1 MTTLLVSAA
10 CRLPGSRRLLLRCCC
25 CRAAAGLP
33 AVDGSRTRS
42 AAHGRTGRQ
51 LQQCNSC
58 SSAATIVAAAA
69 AGANWCTPC
78 LHARYHARVIDQ
90 GCSETGWRDS
100 RVGEPAGDQRRRT
113 REEYATTTIINH
125 DTRRT
130 TAATRCE
137 EPVVPGRVAATRQES
152 AGERGDRVPRSL
164 RPTHEK
170 GPMHIGAAAAGPGPS
185 KVDYAAG
192 ADAGLRRAVHAW
204 AAAATAGE
212 GLGYHRK

>member
-1 MTTLLVSAA
+1 MRGTTPEQLTKGAA
-10 CRLPGSRRLLLRCCC
+10 RRAGG
-25 CRAAAGLP
+25 AAECE
-33 AVDGSRTRS
+33 SQRSTRDD
-42 AAHGRTGRQ
+42 A
-51 LQQCNSC
+51 L
-58 SSAATIVAAAA
+58 
-69 AGANWCTPC
+69 
-78 LHARYHARVIDQ
+78 
-90 GCSETGWRDS
+90 
-100 RVGEPAGDQRRRT
+100 
-113 REEYATTTIINH
+113 EEYATTTIINH

-185 KVDYAAG
+185 KVDYAAD